1 MKSVMIGW
9 GHTRFGKLDLSLE
22 GMIVAAATEA
32 LNDCGLT
39 GADIDGVFLGQFNNG
54 LVADGFCSSLILA
67 ADPSLRF
74 KPATRVEN
82 ACASGSAALS
92 AAMDAIASGRMDC
105 ALVVGAEKM
114 TGVDGDAVT
123 RALGSAAYQAE
134 EAGLSFPAIF
144 AQFAKAYGAKYQDPT
159 EAMAVI
165 AHKNHAESVNN
176 PLAQLQKPLDLEF
189 CRHVSDKN
197 PMIADPIKKTDCS
210 LVSDGAAAVVL
221 MRADRAKEFRRAVG
235 FKAFAHVSDL
245 LPMSTKDLTAFEG
258 PRRAFDQAY
267 QKAGIKVDDLSFIEV
282 HDCFTI
288 AELLAVEAMG
298 LAPSGQGVKAVLE
311 GQTQRSGRLPVNMSG
326 GLKAKGH
333 PVGATGVSMHVIAA
347 KQLCGEAGAMQIK
360 DAQLGACFNMG
371 GGAVANYVSVIERVN

>member
-1 MKSVMIGW
+1 MIGW

>member
-1 MKSVMIGW
+1 
-9 GHTRFGKLDLSLE
+9 
-22 GMIVAAATEA
+22 
-32 LNDCGLT
+32 
-39 GADIDGVFLGQFNNG
+39 
-54 LVADGFCSSLILA
+54 
-67 ADPSLRF
+67 
-74 KPATRVEN
+74 
-82 ACASGSAALS
+82 
-92 AAMDAIASGRMDC
+92 
-105 ALVVGAEKM
+105 
-114 TGVDGDAVT
+114 
-123 RALGSAAYQAE
+123 
-134 EAGLSFPAIF
+134 
-144 AQFAKAYGAKYQDPT
+144 
-159 EAMAVI
+159 
-165 AHKNHAESVNN
+165 
-176 PLAQLQKPLDLEF
+176 
-189 CRHVSDKN
+189 
-197 PMIADPIKKTDCS
+197 
-210 LVSDGAAAVVL
+210 
-221 MRADRAKEFRRAVG
+221 
-235 FKAFAHVSDL
+235 VSDL

-298 LAPSGQGVKAVLE
+298 LVPSGQGVKAVLE